1 MNNKTTREQKRI
13 GFAIKTGLVVIALT
27 IAVCSGVKI
36 KEYKEEVRR
45 EQETKLAKEKKEQ
58 EERDN
63 KAKIAVVLS
72 KEEHQAELTALYE
85 QYPQME
91 KLLLNREEYP
101 DWLIEYLISHE
112 EAVDWAVNYPDY
124 MLMTEEERI
133 AVAKE
138 PLLEEEGEQ
147 NKIPMLFQWDSRWG
161 YVTYGNGP
169 IAIEGCGPTCLSMVV
184 AGLTGDRSVTP
195 EVVAEF
201 AMNNGY
207 YVKESGTSWSLMES
221 GAKSFGLS
229 SKQIKQWSSKSITNA
244 LKAGKVVICSVG
256 KGDFTTQG
264 HFIVIVGLN
273 EDGTVTVNDPNN
285 RENCKK
291 KWEIRRIL
299 DQAKSLWEV
308 GV

>member
-1 MNNKTTREQKRI
+1 MNKKVTREQKRI
-13 GFAIKTGLVVIALT
+13 GFAIKTGSVAIALT
-27 IAVCSGVKI
+27 IIACAGVKV
-36 KEYKEEVRR
+36 KEYKEEVRQ
-45 EQETKLAKEKKEQ
+45 EQETQLAKEKKEQ
-58 EERDN
+58 EERE
-63 KAKIAVVLS
+63 KKEKIAAILN
-72 KEEHQAELTALYE
+72 KEEYQAELTALYE

-91 KLLLNREEYP
+91 NLLLNREEYP

-112 EAVDWAVNYPDY
+112 EAVDWVVNYPEY

-133 AVAKE
+133 AAAKE
-138 PLLEEEGEQ
+138 PLLEDESTQ
-147 NKIPMLFQWDSRWG
+147 NNIPVLFQWDSRWG

-184 AGLTGDRSVTP
+184 AGLTGDYSVTP

-201 AMNNGY
+201 AMNHGY
-207 YVKESGTSWSLMES
+207 YVEESGTSWSLMEK

-229 SKQIKQWSSKSITNA
+229 SNQIKLWSTKSITKA

-256 KGDFTTQG
+256 EGDFTTQG

-273 EDGTVTVNDPNN
+273 EDGTVMVNDPNN
-285 RENCKK
+285 RTNCEK
-291 KWEIRRIL
+291 KWEIKRIL
-299 DQAKSLWEV
+299 DQAKSMWEV